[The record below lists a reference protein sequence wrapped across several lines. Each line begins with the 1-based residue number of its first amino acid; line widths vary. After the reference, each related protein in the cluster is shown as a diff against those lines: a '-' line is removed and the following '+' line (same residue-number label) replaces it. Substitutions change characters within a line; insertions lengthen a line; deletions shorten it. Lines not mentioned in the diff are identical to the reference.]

1 MNSNPMRPVNH
12 LFTLSV
18 INIKHLSVCKYPI
31 RIICKIRED
40 NITNKKIMYK
50 SLLCILILFSNI
62 LITNAQTL
70 KTYSGKYKY
79 GTATYTYKDNPEGG
93 RIYEG
98 NFIYV
103 GSNGI
108 DKVIGKFK
116 KDKKDGVWTY
126 STRGFMESMPTL
138 KVTYKNGILN
148 GLYKYTSNSGSISLT
163 IKNGKF
169 VGDVNGKNLSFSF
182 QKDISNYITTL
193 KSLNGQFDE
202 NGYCDGKWTLQ
213 QDDVIYFYGIYEH
226 GICKK
231 FYREDLTTGDIENVI
246 GDISYML
253 NKIIENNYND
263 LECMIERNNAKWEW
277 WNVEKEEEKEKPQ
290 ALTEQTDEVV
300 YENSENQEVFD
311 IADTMPEFQGGMSE
325 LMKYLENNIKYPT
338 IAQKNGTQGRVIVK
352 FVVNQDGSIVDPVVM
367 RSVDPDLDK
376 EAIRL
381 ISSMP
386 KWKPGRIDNK
396 NVRVRYTLPVTFK
409 L

>member
-1 MNSNPMRPVNH
+1 
-12 LFTLSV
+12 
-18 INIKHLSVCKYPI
+18 
-31 RIICKIRED
+31 
-40 NITNKKIMYK
+40 
-50 SLLCILILFSNI
+50 
-62 LITNAQTL
+62 
-70 KTYSGKYKY
+70 
-79 GTATYTYKDNPEGG
+79 
-93 RIYEG
+93 
-98 NFIYV
+98 
-103 GSNGI
+103 
-108 DKVIGKFK
+108 
-116 KDKKDGVWTY
+116 
-126 STRGFMESMPTL
+126 
-138 KVTYKNGILN
+138 
-148 GLYKYTSNSGSISLT
+148 
-163 IKNGKF
+163 
-169 VGDVNGKNLSFSF
+169 
-182 QKDISNYITTL
+182 
-193 KSLNGQFDE
+193 
-202 NGYCDGKWTLQ
+202 
-213 QDDVIYFYGIYEH
+213 
-226 GICKK
+226 
-231 FYREDLTTGDIENVI
+231 
-246 GDISYML
+246 ML